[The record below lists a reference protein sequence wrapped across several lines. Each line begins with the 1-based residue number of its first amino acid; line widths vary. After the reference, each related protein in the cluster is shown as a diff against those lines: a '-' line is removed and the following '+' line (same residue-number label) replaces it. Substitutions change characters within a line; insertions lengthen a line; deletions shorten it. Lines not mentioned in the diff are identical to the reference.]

1 MNITVVTNLSDDGDG
16 RKMIIVLKKKILNM
30 GDGKMGSQSTY
41 QLLAR
46 FSRHP
51 SINFILI
58 NLSVLKHN
66 KLHKAFSASNANPSP
81 S

>member
-1 MNITVVTNLSDDGDG
+1 
-16 RKMIIVLKKKILNM
+16 MIMDLKKQTLNM
-30 GDGKMGSQSTY
+30 GDGKTGSQSTY
-41 QLLAR
+41 RLLAK

-66 KLHKAFSASNANPSP
+66 KLHRAFSASNANPSP

>member
-1 MNITVVTNLSDDGDG
+1 MD
-16 RKMIIVLKKKILNM
+16 LKKPILNM
-30 GDGKMGSQSTY
+30 GDGKMASQSTHR
-41 QLLAR
+41 LLAR

-58 NLSVLKHN
+58 NLSVLKHS
-66 KLHKAFSASNANPSP
+66 KLHRAFSASNANPSP